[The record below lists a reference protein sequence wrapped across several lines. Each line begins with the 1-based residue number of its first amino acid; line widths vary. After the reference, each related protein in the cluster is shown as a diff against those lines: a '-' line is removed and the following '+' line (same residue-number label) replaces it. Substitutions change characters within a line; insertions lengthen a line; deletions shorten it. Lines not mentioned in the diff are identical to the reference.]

1 MTAVLQIQTS
11 WVLPDI
17 IRAAGQDIKA
27 AYVADSYLY
36 LPDVS
41 QVDAD
46 AALAAYDDA
55 ASQEAKQWAIV
66 RDQRNAMLDASDWT
80 QMADNGMSAAVRA
93 AWVDYRQALRDI
105 TTQTLP
111 VTWPSEPT

>member
-1 MTAVLQIQTS
+1 MTAILQIQTS

-17 IRAAGQDIKA
+17 IRAAGQDIKS
-27 AYVADSYLY
+27 AYVVDNSLY

-55 ASQEAKQWAIV
+55 VSQEAKEWAIV
-66 RDQRNAMLDASDWT
+66 RDARNAELDSTDWT
-80 QMADNGMSAAVRA
+80 QMSDNGMSSVVRT

-111 VTWPSEPT
+111 VSWPTKPT

>member
-17 IRAAGQDIKA
+17 IRAAGQDVKA

-46 AALAAYDDA
+46 AALAAYDDVS
-55 ASQEAKQWAIV
+55 SQMAKQWAIV
-66 RDQRNAMLDASDWT
+66 RDQRNAKLDASDWT
-80 QMADNGMSAAVRA
+80 QMPDNGMSEAARES
-93 AWVDYRQALRDI
+93 WVDYRQALRDI

-111 VTWPSEPT
+111 VTWPSEPS

>member
-46 AALAAYDDA
+46 AALAAYNDA
-55 ASQEAKQWAIV
+55 ESQEAQQWAIV

-80 QMADNGMSAAVRA
+80 QMADNGMPSAVRA

-111 VTWPSEPT
+111 VTWPSEPQ

>member
-1 MTAVLQIQTS
+1 MTAVLQIQTY

-17 IRAAGQDIKA
+17 IRAAGQDIKS
-27 AYVADSYLY
+27 AYVADNFLY

-46 AALAAYDDA
+46 AALATYNDA
-55 ASQEAKQWAIV
+55 ESQEAQQWAIV

-80 QMADNGMSAAVRA
+80 QMSDNGMSAAVRA

>member
-1 MTAVLQIQTS
+1 MTAVLQIQTY

-17 IRAAGQDIKA
+17 IRAAGQDIKS
-27 AYVADSYLY
+27 AYVADNLLY

-46 AALAAYDDA
+46 AALAAYDDVS
-55 ASQEAKQWAIV
+55 SQETKQWAIV
-66 RDQRNAMLDASDWT
+66 RAQRNAKLDASDWT
-80 QMADNGMSAAVRA
+80 QMSDNGMSPAVRA

-111 VTWPSEPT
+111 VTWPTEPS

>member
-46 AALAAYDDA
+46 AALASYDDA

-111 VTWPSEPT
+111 VTWPSEPA

>member
-46 AALAAYDDA
+46 RALASYNDSQA
-55 ASQEAKQWAIV
+55 QEAKQWAII

-111 VTWPSEPT
+111 VTWPTEPS